1 MFTKTLVATLALAVL
16 LAPSAAFA
24 QVEPARFIVVHYDR
38 IDPAMTAA
46 YEANSKEWV
55 EAFTAAGIGKEY
67 NWRGYQNGF
76 TYAWV
81 SDMPDYA
88 WLDGTEERWAKA
100 GEMLGEGKL
109 EALEAGASKAI
120 LEHYTEIWKYEPE
133 MSYQPAGFDPSSMN
147 AVNVSIDFVKP
158 GSGEQFRVVVK
169 DAIAA
174 MKKIEA
180 PINFFAY
187 SIPFGKGSY
196 AFVSWAENR
205 GALHSGPDFGEL
217 LTEAIGSEESQKLYQ
232 RYLSSAHD
240 TEDHDWRARH
250 DISYIAGAESPGAK
264 APAG

>member
-1 MFTKTLVATLALAVL
+1 MFTKTLVATLALALL
-16 LAPSAAFA
+16 LAPSAALA
-24 QVEPARFIVVHYDR
+24 QVEPAPFILVHYDR

-55 EAFTAAGIGKEY
+55 EAFTAAGIAEEY
-67 NWRGYQNGF
+67 NWRGYQNSF

-81 SDMPDYA
+81 SDMPEYA

-120 LEHYTEIWKYEPE
+120 LEHYTEIWKYESE
-133 MSYQPAGFDPSSMN
+133 LSYQPPGFDPSGMN
-147 AVNVSIDFVKP
+147 AVNVSIDYVKP
-158 GSGEQFRVVVK
+158 GQGEAFRAVVK
-169 DAIAA
+169 DAITA

-187 SIPFGKGSY
+187 SIPFGQGSY
-196 AFVSWAENR
+196 AFVSWAKDR
-205 GALHSGPDFGEL
+205 GALHSGPDIGEL
-217 LTEAIGSEESQKLYQ
+217 LAESIGSEESQKLYQ
-232 RYLSSAHD
+232 RYLTSAHG

-250 DISYIAGAESPGAK
+250 DLSYLAGAESPVPQ
-264 APAG
+264 APAE